1 MVPPFGKLD
10 PPCLQVVWSEE
21 LQELEMVLVCLEMGS
36 AELVPGALGSWQLEV
51 SLFLFGTIIVA
62 LRGRHGC
69 AKVT

>member
-36 AELVPGALGSWQLEV
+36 AELVPGALGSWQLAV
-51 SLFLFGTIIVA
+51 GSFTFFVWNNHCSTMVDM
-62 LRGRHGC
+62 
-69 AKVT
+69 VV